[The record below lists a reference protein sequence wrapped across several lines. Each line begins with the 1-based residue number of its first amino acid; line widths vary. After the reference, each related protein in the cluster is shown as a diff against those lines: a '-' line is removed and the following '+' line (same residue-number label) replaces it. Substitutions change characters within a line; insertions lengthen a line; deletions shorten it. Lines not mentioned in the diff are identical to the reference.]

1 MNWPLL
7 IIAWFTLSGAWLL
20 WLEHKT
26 MPEDDQPQARLPDA
40 PGDFTPAQVERLFK
54 MKAQYGAK
62 LDDLPD
68 TNSDDDY
75 TQMTVW

>member
-1 MNWPLL
+1 MIWYLAFGIL
-7 IIAWFTLSGAWLL
+7 FVGFVLATVDFFLA
-20 WLEHKT
+20 
-26 MPEDDQPQARLPDA
+26 PEPEQPQSSLPDA
-40 PGDFTPAQVERLFK
+40 PGVFTPAQVECLFR

-68 TNSDDDY
+68 TNDDDY

>member
-1 MNWPLL
+1 MIWP
-7 IIAWFTLSGAWLL
+7 IAVAVYFARCFGLRL
-20 WLEHKT
+20 WLEHR
-26 MPEDDQPQARLPDA
+26 EHCAHNRRLPDA
-40 PGDFTPAQVERLFK
+40 PGVFTPAQVECLFK

-75 TQMTVW
+75 TQMTAW